1 MQGNDVS
8 VREFGK
14 DIQRLIDGCDLSRER
29 SYEMFRE
36 IMLDLQ
42 PELQQGAFLAALVAK
57 GETPQEIAGAW
68 QAINEFDTVHA
79 DCAGDTPLVE
89 NSGTGMDRLK
99 TFNVSSAAAIVAAA
113 CGVRMARHGARAL
126 TSSCGTVDI
135 LEAMGV
141 SVECDVPVVEKS
153 INQAG
158 IGLFNGMSACVHPK
172 ALFRIL
178 SQIRFGSTLNIAA
191 SLAHPCCPDHAVR
204 GVYAARLIGKV
215 AVVMKEIGYRRGIV
229 LHGFDGDRQQGM
241 DELSVL
247 GESVG
252 VEFFPDGSE
261 RPLSIVPEDVG
272 LKRREYEEIA
282 STGDVG
288 KESDRF
294 ISVIAGTGP
303 AACIDFTCLNAGA
316 ILYLAGVSDSIKK
329 GVELSRETVLTGK
342 ALAKLAEWIRVQNTD
357 PDTGSGRF
365 ETLLKKHDIRLN

>member
-1 MQGNDVS
+1 MQRNDIS
-8 VREFGK
+8 VREFGG
-14 DIQRLIDGCDLSRER
+14 DIQQLIEGFDLSRAR
-29 SYEMFRE
+29 SYELFRE
-36 IMLDLQ
+36 ILLDRQ
-42 PELQQGAFLAALVAK
+42 PELQQGAFLAALTAK

-68 QAINEFDTVHA
+68 QAINELDTVRA

-113 CGVRMARHGARAL
+113 AGVRMARHGARAL
-126 TSSCGTVDI
+126 TSACGTVDI
-135 LEAMGV
+135 LEAVGV
-141 SVECDVPVVEKS
+141 GVECHVSVVEKS
-153 INQAG
+153 VREAG
-158 IGLFNGMSACVHPK
+158 IGLFNGMSARVHPK

-178 SQIRFGSTLNIAA
+178 GKIRFGSTLNIAA
-191 SLAHPCCPDHAVR
+191 SLAHPCSPDHAVR
-204 GVYAARLIGKV
+204 GVYAENLVGKV

-229 LHGFDGDRQQGM
+229 LHGFDGDRKMGM

-272 LKRREYEEIA
+272 IKRSNYEEIA
-282 STGDVG
+282 PTGEIG
-288 KESDRF
+288 KEAGRF
-294 ISVIAGTGP
+294 ISVIAGVGP

-316 ILYLAGVSDSIKK
+316 ILYLAGVSGSIKK
-329 GVELSRETVLTGK
+329 GVELSRETVGSGK

-357 PDTGSGRF
+357 ADSGTVRF
-365 ETLLKKHDIRLN
+365 ESLLKKHDVRLN